1 MHPDN
6 EFFKAEFPKSLIVFK
21 RRQTRSLLNLCSDY
35 VLMAA
40 LLKGHQFVV
49 SIV

>member
-6 EFFKAEFPKSLIVFK
+6 EVFKAEFPKSLMVFT
-21 RRQTRSLLNLCSDY
+21 RTQTRSLLSLCSDY

-40 LLKGHQFVV
+40 LLKGRQFVV